1 MRLEIDEREPEE
13 CVAAVI
19 ESEERA
25 HRDGTVTHF
34 VVHLRRAD
42 GQEIPINVASTD
54 EAIELVRSMNP
65 EKISLRVVDGEAR
78 DAMLRA
84 FGSDDVDVDA
94 PKQQTQQR
102 RTLH

>member
-1 MRLEIDEREPEE
+1 MSIEIERDPEE

-19 ESEERA
+19 ES
-25 HRDGTVTHF
+25 DGTVRHF
-34 VVHLRRAD
+34 VVLLRRAD

-84 FGSDDVDVDA
+84 FHTYDVDVDA
-94 PKQQTQQR
+94 SKQQTQR